1 MKNLNLIALLLIGFF
16 QFACGTETVV
26 HPEFSD
32 HRSMLS
38 MEVTIEDA
46 VQEVRVEYPNTFTAE
61 DAARL
66 TEAYVAD
73 RQLIAEGGML
83 RLSLFGRLPQPT
95 WEVDIDEA
103 LERFCALGQAS
114 SGGPLCAGIGVE
126 VVRPAPA
133 AGHDADADH
142 VDVELDEIEPIE
154 RPDA

>member
-1 MKNLNLIALLLIGFF
+1 M
-16 QFACGTETVV
+16 

-83 RLSLFGRLPQPT
+83 RLS
-95 WEVDIDEA
+95 
-103 LERFCALGQAS
+103 S
-114 SGGPLCAGIGVE
+114 SVACRSPLWRWI
-126 VVRPAPA
+126 
-133 AGHDADADH
+133 
-142 VDVELDEIEPIE
+142 
-154 RPDA
+154 

>member
-16 QFACGTETVV
+16 QLACGTETVV

-66 TEAYVAD
+66 TEEYVAD

-95 WEVDIDEA
+95 WEVNIDEA
-103 LERFCALGQAS
+103 LERFCALGQSA
-114 SGGPLCAGIGVE
+114 SGGPLCAGIGVD